1 MTIRRWWLGG
11 VVPMLV
17 ALGLGLVCA
26 LWIPPHSAA
35 GAVTPADATQT
46 GPSTPWVAPEV
57 LRDLATSREQPLHII
72 ALLATNDI
80 TPLSTLANDPDS
92 DRLAARTRFV
102 HAQQQA
108 FAEALAPLHEMLT
121 GAAERG
127 SLLDRDELWLIH
139 GIALTARPDLVR
151 QLMMSP
157 AIAEIHLDHYRAY
170 VVEPEGP
177 DGDGEVDGNRAADSG
192 EATPSAVTQ
201 IILPW
206 GIERIQAPQVWAN
219 LGITGTGA
227 VVAVVDTGV
236 EWMHPDLI
244 AAYRGTLGKGLYD
257 HSASWY
263 DAVNEGAYP
272 YDDYGHGTHVAG
284 TAVGAAT
291 GVAPGARWIGVK
303 VLNNEGYGY
312 DSWILGGLQWLLAPG
327 GDPSLAPDVVNA
339 SWGNTNGYLTGFLP
353 TIEALEAAG
362 IFPVFAAGNSGPT
375 VGSVSSPASNLGVF
389 AVGASDPDD
398 EVAPFSGRGPSPF
411 GEVKPVV
418 VGPGVGILS
427 TIPGGIYG
435 EKNGT
440 SMATPHVTG
449 LGALMRAVS
458 PTVSVQTMAALITG
472 TAHPLTATVPNNDSG
487 WGRIDAYAAL
497 IALTQPSTLR
507 GMVRSTSGGGIAGA
521 TITLQ
526 AAAPGAVGPVLETQT
541 DASGGYFLALSP
553 GQYSMSVAA
562 FGYTGE
568 SIPRVIVLP
577 DTETTQDITLMQ
589 LPTGTLR
596 GRLTTADSGDP
607 VTSTVVVRALDTPV
621 SARPDTDG
629 TYTLILPAAAY
640 TVQVRGLGYRVVT
653 ETVTVTAG
661 QIVVLD
667 FALTS
672 APDLLLVDEGAWTYS
687 SQITYWRNA
696 LDELRYAY
704 DEITVKVPGRDTPI
718 STTLQAY
725 DVVFWS
731 SPNGAP
737 GLVGAGQALADY
749 LDSGGRLM
757 VSGQDVGYF
766 DGGGLGF
773 WGYMEPYLYD
783 RMGVEFA
790 NEEDTDLSVVGRGLF
805 EGIALDLTGEG
816 GADNQMMPDTVNV
829 RDPLRAS
836 PVWHYADG
844 GTAGVAADI
853 CVPHRSLFFGFG
865 YEAIAD
871 VQQRTD
877 VMQRSIDWLMTRPL
891 TAGLTL
897 AQATRPIQIGR
908 PGESVTHVLKVRHIG
923 SAGVTET
930 VRIATHGNQ
939 WPTAVLPEQFE
950 LAPCA
955 TELVTV
961 TVTIPGGIGV
971 NETDLVTIATTSTM
985 VTAPV
990 TVSLTSKTPAPVL
1003 LVDDD
1008 RWYPVEDRYKEAFI
1022 AKGIPF
1028 DLWDTQSGQGGT
1040 TTTSPLTTTLA
1051 MYPVT
1056 VWFTGYDWYA
1066 PVTDVEIQR
1075 LMAYLDGGGR
1085 LLLSSQDFVYHHE
1098 GEPLT
1103 RRLGILAADWADT
1116 TTEAIGVSGHPAG
1129 GTWGPVS
1136 LDYPFPNWSH
1146 TVEPTFEAR
1155 PVIRGQLGQ
1164 PVGIAAGSMASGKAR
1179 TLFYALPLEALPLD
1193 ARTSALAH
1201 GIGWLSPL
1209 GGSDWTATPET
1220 VSPGDTVTLTLVLRN
1235 DARAPLATQISHH
1248 IPGDFAVNP
1257 GHMPPSMTYDGDTGT
1272 VSWMGVVTPDEDLML
1287 TWQATWTGGM
1297 PVASRPTVT
1306 LAIPAW
1312 DLAMVR
1318 EAHFYGDGADLTK
1331 SRWLMPGEMRV
1342 GTPVSLTFVMDNQ
1355 GGVGADPGELSLWMM
1370 RGVGPITATLPLTHG
1385 VGLPVWSGTVSP
1397 QEQQLLTVPVRGGI
1411 WDTAVRLDALID
1423 DGAGNR
1429 WERSLWVTFAPWRAY
1444 LPTIMRGR

>member
-11 VVPMLV
+11 AVPLLM
-17 ALGLGLVCA
+17 ALGLGLVCTA
-26 LWIPPHSAA
+26 WTPPQSAT
-35 GAVTPADATQT
+35 GAVTSVDTTQS

-57 LRDLATSREQPLHII
+57 FRGLAASREQPLHII
-72 ALLATNDI
+72 VLFATDEPIPLRALT
-80 TPLSTLANDPDS
+80 SDPNS
-92 DRLAARTRFV
+92 DWLAARTRFV

-108 FAEALAPLHEMLT
+108 FAEALEPLREVLA

-127 SLLDRDELWLIH
+127 SLLDHDELWLIH
-139 GIALTARPDLVR
+139 GIALTARPDLIR
-151 QLMMSP
+151 ELMMSP
-157 AIAEIHLDHYRAY
+157 AVAEIHLDYYRAY
-170 VVEPEGP
+170 VVEPKDPSCEEGP
-177 DGDGEVDGNRAADSG
+177 DNVKAADDGTVASIAI
-192 EATPSAVTQ
+192 ESA
-201 IILPW
+201 LPW
-206 GIERIQAPQVWAN
+206 GIEQIKAPQVWAN
-219 LGITGTGA
+219 LEITGTGA
-227 VVAVVDTGV
+227 VVAVVDTGI

-244 AAYRGTLGKGLYD
+244 AAYRGTLGKGLTD

-263 DAVNEGAYP
+263 DAVNEGTYP
-272 YDDYGHGTHVAG
+272 YDDHGHGTHVAG
-284 TAVGAAT
+284 TVVGAAT

-312 DSWILGGLQWLLAPG
+312 DSWILSGLQWLLAPG
-327 GDPSLAPDVVNA
+327 GDPSLAPDIVNA

-362 IFPVFAAGNSGPT
+362 IFPIFAAGNSGPT
-375 VGSVSSPASNLGVF
+375 VGSINSPASNPGIF

-411 GEVKPVV
+411 GEVKPAV

-427 TIPGGIYG
+427 TLPGGIYG
-435 EKNGT
+435 ERNGT

-458 PTVSVQTMAALITG
+458 PTVSVRAMAALITS
-472 TAHPLTATVPNNDSG
+472 TARPLTVTVPNNDSG

-497 IALTQPSTLR
+497 TALTQPSTLK
-507 GMVRSTSGGGIAGA
+507 GMVRSASGGGVASA
-521 TITLQ
+521 RITLGS
-526 AAAPGAVGPVLETQT
+526 ATPGAVGPVLETQT

-562 FGYTGE
+562 FGYAGK

-577 DTETTQDITLMQ
+577 NNETTQNVTLTQ

-596 GRLTTADSGDP
+596 GRLTAADSGGP
-607 VTSTVVVRALDTPV
+607 VTSTVVVQALDTPI
-621 SARPDTDG
+621 SARPDADG
-629 TYTLILPAAAY
+629 TYTLILPAASY
-640 TVQVRGLGYRVVT
+640 TIQVRESGYRVVT

-661 QIVVLD
+661 QIAVLD
-667 FALTS
+667 FVLTS

-687 SQITYWRNA
+687 SQIPYWREA
-696 LDELRYAY
+696 LDGLRYAY
-704 DEITVKVPGRDTPI
+704 DEITVKVPGRDTPV

-773 WGYMEPYLYD
+773 WGYREPYLYD

-790 NEEDTDLSVVGRGLF
+790 NEEDMDLSVVGQGPF
-805 EGIALDLTGEG
+805 EGIALDLDGEG
-816 GADNQMMPDTVNV
+816 GADNQMMPDTVNI
-829 RDPLRAS
+829 RDPQRAS
-836 PVWHYADG
+836 SVWHYADG

-865 YEAIAD
+865 FEAIAGAQ
-871 VQQRTD
+871 QQRD
-877 VMQRSIDWLMTRPL
+877 VMQRSIDWLMAHPL
-891 TAGLTL
+891 TTGLTL
-897 AQATRPIQIGR
+897 AQVTNPIQIGR

-930 VRIATHGNQ
+930 VRIAAQGSQ
-939 WPTAVLPEQFE
+939 WPIAVVPEQFE

-961 TVTIPGGIGV
+961 TVTIPGGIGINV
-971 NETDLVTIATTSTM
+971 ANLVTIATTSTL

-1008 RWYPVEDRYKEAFI
+1008 RWYPVEDRYKEALI
-1022 AKGIPF
+1022 AEGIPF
-1028 DLWDTQSGQGGT
+1028 DLWDTQSGQGDT
-1040 TTTSPLTTTLA
+1040 TTTSPPTTTLA

-1066 PVTDVEIQR
+1066 PVTDIEMQR
-1075 LMAYLDGGGR
+1075 LTAYLDGGGR

-1098 GEPLT
+1098 DEPLT
-1103 RRLGILAADWADT
+1103 HRLGILAADWADT
-1116 TTEAIGVSGHPAG
+1116 ATEAVGVSEHPAG
-1129 GTWGPVS
+1129 GTWGPVL

-1164 PVGIAAGSMASGKAR
+1164 PIGIAAGSMAPGQAR

-1193 ARTSALAH
+1193 ARASALEN

-1220 VSPGDTVTLTLVLRN
+1220 VSPGDTVILTLVLRN
-1235 DARAPLATQISHH
+1235 DARAPLEAQMRHH
-1248 IPGDFAVNP
+1248 IPGDLTMNP
-1257 GHMPPSMTYDGDTGT
+1257 GHLPPSLTYDGGTRT
-1272 VSWMGVVTPDEDLML
+1272 VSWTGVVKPDEDVML
-1287 TWQATWTGGM
+1287 TWQATWIGGM
-1297 PVASRPTVT
+1297 PAATRPTVT

-1318 EAHFYGDGADLTK
+1318 EARFYGDGADLTN
-1331 SRWLMPGEMRV
+1331 SQWVVPGEMRV
-1342 GTPVSLTFVMDNQ
+1342 GTPVSMTFVMDNQ
-1355 GGVGADPGELSLWMM
+1355 GGEGMDPGALSVWMM
-1370 RGVGPITATLPLTHG
+1370 RGVGPVTATLPLTHG
-1385 VGLPVWSGTVSP
+1385 VGLPVWSGTINP
-1397 QEQQLLTVPVRGGI
+1397 HEQQLLTIPVKGGI
-1411 WDTAVRLDALID
+1411 WDITVRLDALID
-1423 DGAGNR
+1423 DSAGNR
-1429 WERSLWVTFAPWRAY
+1429 WERSLWVTFTPWRAY